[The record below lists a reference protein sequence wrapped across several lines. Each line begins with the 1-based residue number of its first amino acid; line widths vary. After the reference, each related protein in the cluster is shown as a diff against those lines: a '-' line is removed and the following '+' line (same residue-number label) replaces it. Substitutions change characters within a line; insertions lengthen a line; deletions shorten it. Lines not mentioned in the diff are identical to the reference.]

1 MKLNKKQ
8 KQHQS
13 VIPGVGVA
21 VVEKDLAY
29 ALRQFK
35 RQVKNAD
42 ILNQVKARQEYVKPS
57 VTRRQQKI
65 KAAYKQ
71 RMQSLNERY
80 N

>member
-1 MKLNKKQ
+1 MNKKQ

-21 VVEKDLAY
+21 VVGKDIGY

-57 VTRRQQKI
+57 VTRRQQRI

-71 RMQSLNERY
+71 RMQSLDERY